1 VAWSWILAPTR
12 SPLVHHP
19 IAGSHYL
26 KHSLLHPNRA
36 PSSRKQMPPCFVG
49 QNRAPA
55 ALFCIL
61 APTQPPSTHCPI
73 APPHHLKPSV
83 CLPNRIS
90 STRKRTPPT
99 LRWPK
104 LSPGGSV
111 LEFGFNPAPPP
122 LAHCPIPPHHLL
134 LARCVAIIVVH
145 SFRPHL
151 VYRHIQSSKLTAFVS
166 FPIYIGEKATSCAS
180 TRNHPRTHNPIL
192 SATNA
197 THTPSLPSLLLKPHL
212 PVSPTLPPPVL
223 LYIPSSPQLLSNS
236 RPFPSS
242 RPSTA

>member
-1 VAWSWILAPTR
+1 MHFGSNSAPLHALPDRTTPLPQTQCTPAKWDSLYPKMNPPTLLWPKPSPNGSVLDCRSNSALLA
-12 SPLVHHP
+12 
-19 IAGSHYL
+19 
-26 KHSLLHPNRA
+26 
-36 PSSRKQMPPCFVG
+36 
-49 QNRAPA
+49 
-55 ALFCIL
+55 
-61 APTQPPSTHCPI
+61 HCPI

-90 STRKRTPPT
+90 SARKRTPPT

-111 LEFGFNPAPPP
+111 LDFGFNSAPP

-134 LARCVAIIVVH
+134 LAKCVAIIVVP